1 MLSTSDDGR
10 KETDYCSRHSE
21 QDSYPSCEF
30 GVNESLITASDI
42 ASYNDVSRLS
52 ENHDFMLNREL
63 VVNESPIDAS
73 VVANNDEVSC
83 FSESSSA
90 NS

>member
-1 MLSTSDDGR
+1 M
-10 KETDYCSRHSE
+10 
-21 QDSYPSCEF
+21 
-30 GVNESLITASDI
+30 NESLIPASVI
-42 ASYNDVSRLS
+42 ASNGDVSRLS